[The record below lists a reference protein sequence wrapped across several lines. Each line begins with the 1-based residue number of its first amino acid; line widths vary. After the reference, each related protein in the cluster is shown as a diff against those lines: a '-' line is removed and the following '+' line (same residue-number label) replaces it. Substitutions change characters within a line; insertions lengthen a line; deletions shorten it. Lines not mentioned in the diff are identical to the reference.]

1 MSCESIS
8 FTKSSRCDEGAGK
21 TTLVEI
27 LARKSKTGY
36 VSGNLAFPIVSATG
50 GRANPRIA
58 FVPQQDVLPPTLTV
72 REALSFAAALR
83 LPEHVSRTEKA
94 SRVEYVLEQLGL
106 VEVANS
112 RIGDKGKRGLSGGEM
127 RRLTIGLELIGDP
140 DVLILDEPTS
150 GLDSVSAARVAGVLK
165 NVARGTSE
173 NSVGGK
179 GKPVAVVCSIHQP
192 R

>member
-1 MSCESIS
+1 M
-8 FTKSSRCDEGAGK
+8 
-21 TTLVEI
+21 EI
-27 LARKSKTGY
+27 LARKSKSGY
-36 VSGNLAFPIVSATG
+36 VSGKLAFPIASATG
-50 GRANPRIA
+50 GRANPHIA

-83 LPEHVSRTEKA
+83 LPEHVSKTEKSA
-94 SRVEYVLEQLGL
+94 RVEYVLDQLGL

-127 RRLTIGLELIGDP
+127 RRVTIGLELVGDP

-173 NSVGGK
+173 NGTGGK
-179 GKPVAVVCSIHQP
+179 RKPVAVVCSIHQP